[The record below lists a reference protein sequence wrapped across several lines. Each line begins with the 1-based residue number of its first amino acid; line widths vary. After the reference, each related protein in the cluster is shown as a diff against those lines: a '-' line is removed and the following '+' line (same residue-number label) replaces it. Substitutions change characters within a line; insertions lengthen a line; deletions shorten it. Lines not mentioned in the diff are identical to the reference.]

1 MDEVEPLLRHE
12 RSWNAGEK
20 TPSAEEASGKRGA
33 MPRTGPDQVV
43 STR

>member
-1 MDEVEPLLRHE
+1 MDKVEPLLCHK

-20 TPSAEEASGKRGA
+20 TPGAEGASGHWGA